1 MSDPDKLDRLTASHG
16 APPPDTLRARL
27 EALLARGRDDAL
39 LRFGLG
45 KACLDE
51 GDAAAAAVHLQKAT
65 EHKPDY
71 TAAWKLLGKA
81 LLAQGRAQEAGSA
94 WQQGLALAQRQGDH
108 QAGREMGVFLKRLSA
123 PPPG

>member
-1 MSDPDKLDRLTASHG
+1 MTTPILPG
-16 APPPDTLRARL
+16 GLRARL
-27 EALLARGRDDAL
+27 DAMLVRGRDDAL

-45 KACLDE
+45 KACLDD
-51 GDAAAAAVHLQKAT
+51 GDTAAAAEHLQKAT

-94 WQQGLALAQRQGDH
+94 WRQGLALAQSQGDH
-108 QAGREMGVFLKRLSA
+108 QAGREMDVFLKRLS
-123 PPPG
+123 PPSPG

>member
-1 MSDPDKLDRLTASHG
+1 MNSSTLPG
-16 APPPDTLRARL
+16 GLRARL
-27 EALLARGRDDAL
+27 EAMLARGRDDAL

-51 GDAAAAAVHLQKAT
+51 GDTAAAAEHLQKAT

-81 LLAQGRAQEAGSA
+81 LLAQARPQEAEAA
-94 WQQGLALAQRQGDH
+94 WREGLALAQRQGDH
-108 QAGREMGVFLKRLSA
+108 QAGREMGVFLKRLA
-123 PPPG
+123 PPPPG